1 MAALWAESRG
11 VRSFGGEI
19 QGPGLG
25 MAVQVYDPDGQAVLN
40 EMGEL
45 VCEQAFPSMP
55 LGFWGTMRGNPNTEA
70 RISRSSLGCGI
81 TATS

>member
-1 MAALWAESRG
+1 
-11 VRSFGGEI
+11 
-19 QGPGLG
+19 

-55 LGFWGTMRGNPNTEA
+55 LGFWGDDEGQSKYRSRVFREVPWGVAPRRLHDVHRGMEAFELPAEAMR
-70 RISRSSLGCGI
+70 R
-81 TATS
+81 